1 MSGFAPPQ
9 TAPQGAHRSLAWRL
23 GFLYAVLFLI
33 IGCYLPYLPVWLEW
47 RGFTA
52 DQIAILLATP
62 LFGRILIAPSISF
75 VADRL
80 GDRRFVL
87 ILTAWG
93 ALIAYGALW
102 VAGGFWQML
111 LAMVL
116 VALAST
122 TLMPLTETIAI
133 SGIRRARL
141 DYGQV
146 RLWGSLSFIA
156 ASLGVGVVIQQL
168 GAGLVLPFLMAAAT
182 LMIVGTYFIP
192 RDLAATHR
200 TRSATDGTPR
210 LRLADAIALV
220 RSPLF
225 LLFLVAASL
234 IHGSHAMLYAF
245 GSLHWR
251 AQGFTGGTIGM
262 LWSIGV
268 VAEILL
274 FAVSGRIVGRIGSA
288 RLLVLAGF
296 MTALRWSFMTFDPPL
311 WATVILQTL
320 HAMSFGAAHLAAIHF
335 LTHAMPEDRSATAQG
350 FFSAVVAG
358 LVMGTATLVC
368 GPLYENLGGE
378 AYAVMAVV
386 AAIGTIAA
394 MLPRRRWD
402 GGLVVGRANKEAYPQ
417 SPDAHP
423 HNAGEGG
430 KTLPSS

>member
-1 MSGFAPPQ
+1 MSGLAPPQ
-9 TAPQGAHRSLAWRL
+9 TAPQGARRSLAWRL

-62 LFGRILIAPSISF
+62 LFGRVLIAPSISF

-102 VAGGFWQML
+102 VAGGFWPML

-133 SGIRRARL
+133 SGVRRARL

-168 GAGLVLPFLMAAAT
+168 GAGVVLPFLMAAAV

-192 RDLAATHR
+192 RDLAAPHR
-200 TRSATDGTPR
+200 TGSATDVTPPQR
-210 LRLADAIALV
+210 LRLADAVALV

-225 LLFLVAASL
+225 LLFLVAVSL

-268 VAEILL
+268 VAEVLL
-274 FAVSGRIVGRIGSA
+274 FAVSGRIIGRIGSA

-350 FFSAVVAG
+350 LFSAVVAG

-368 GPLYENLGGE
+368 GPLYGSLGGE
-378 AYAVMAVV
+378 SYAVMAVV
-386 AAIGTIAA
+386 AAIGTVAA
-394 MLPRRRWD
+394 MLLRRRWD
-402 GGLVVGRANKEAYPQ
+402 GGLVVGRAKVDVHVHPQ
-417 SPDAHP
+417 SQDGHP
-423 HNAGEGG
+423 HSAGEGG
-430 KTLPSS
+430 

>member
-1 MSGFAPPQ
+1 MSGPVSPPTARQ
-9 TAPQGAHRSLAWRL
+9 TTRRSLAWRL

-33 IGCYLPYLPVWLEW
+33 IGCYLPYLPVWLKW

-62 LFGRILIAPSISF
+62 LFGRIVIAPSISF

-87 ILTAWG
+87 VLSAWG
-93 ALIAYGALW
+93 SLIAYGALW
-102 VAGGFWQML
+102 VSSGFWQMFI
-111 LAMVL
+111 AMVL

-133 SGIRRARL
+133 TGIRRARL

-156 ASLGVGVVIQQL
+156 ASLGVGVVIQQA
-168 GAGLVLPFLMAAAT
+168 GAGLVLPLLMGAAASSAPISFRAT
-182 LMIVGTYFIP
+182 WPSRTAPDP
-192 RDLAATHR
+192 RRTARSRGAASPM
-200 TRSATDGTPR
+200 RSR
-210 LRLADAIALV
+210 LCRA
-220 RSPLF
+220 PLF
-225 LLFLVAASL
+225 LVFLVGTSL

-251 AQGFTGGTIGM
+251 AQGFTGGTIGA

-268 VAEILL
+268 IAEVLL
-274 FAVSGRIVGRIGSA
+274 FAVSGRIIGRIGSA

-296 MTALRWSFMTFDPPL
+296 MTALRWSFMAFDPPL

-335 LTHAMPEDRSATAQG
+335 LTHAVPEDRSATAQG
-350 FFSAVVAG
+350 LFSAVVAG
-358 LVMGTATLVC
+358 LVMGTATLAC
-368 GPLYENLGGE
+368 GPLYGSLGGE

-386 AAIGTIAA
+386 AATGTVAA
-394 MLPRRRWD
+394 MVLRRRWD
-402 GGLVVGRANKEAYPQ
+402 GGLVVGHANAEV
-417 SPDAHP
+417 HP
-423 HNAGEGG
+423 HSAGEGG
-430 KTLPSS
+430 